1 MNNQSVNPQ
10 LVIQALGGR
19 VAALAIEN
27 AMLQARISGLEAE
40 LQQINKSAPRDEK
53 QPNGPDFGRGFDKI

>member
-40 LQQINKSAPRDEK
+40 LQQINKSAASDNHSMPK
-53 QPNGPDFGRGFDKI
+53 